1 MAAFP
6 AESFPLE
13 REEAASTI
21 ASARAPANGEDDDKM
36 TWMLLMLM
44 RMKNM
49 RLFLEVPVLY

>member
-6 AESFPLE
+6 AE

-21 ASARAPANGEDDDKM
+21 ASAIAPANGEDDDKM

>member
-6 AESFPLE
+6 AE
-13 REEAASTI
+13 REEAASSI

-36 TWMLLMLM
+36 TWMLLILM